1 MISSNIVSINLLL
14 KVTTQCIRQYR
25 LVNLKKK
32 KKEVKLVPD
41 VPGTRT
47 SYIDTYDYTS

>member
-1 MISSNIVSINLLL
+1 MHQTVQAS
-14 KVTTQCIRQYR
+14 KPE
-25 LVNLKKK
+25 KKK
-32 KKEVKLVPD
+32 KKKKVKLVPD